1 MAVDFL
7 QVTTAGH
14 HLRTAPSPVPTGLTV
29 FRLSVLRLFVGGG
42 GDGTLMVED
51 TEETQ
56 EATDHFYTPEGEE
69 TQEDKE
75 VWMINGRE
83 FALKRDQKGHIE

>member
-1 MAVDFL
+1 
-7 QVTTAGH
+7 
-14 HLRTAPSPVPTGLTV
+14 
-29 FRLSVLRLFVGGG
+29 
-42 GDGTLMVED
+42 MVED